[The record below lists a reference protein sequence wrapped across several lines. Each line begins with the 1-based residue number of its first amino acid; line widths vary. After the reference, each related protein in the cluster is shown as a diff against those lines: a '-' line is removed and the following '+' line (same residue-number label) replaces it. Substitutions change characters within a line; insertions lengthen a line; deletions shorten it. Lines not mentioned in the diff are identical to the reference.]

1 MADRMIECPRCNGL
15 SRNDGTASLSCSR
28 CGSSGTIPDRRKPS
42 EIEDALRAEVARQIK
57 ENESLA
63 EANLTYAMET
73 KELRD
78 EVERLKVAEGEAM
91 LVVESQDVS
100 VANLRAEVAALRE
113 QRDHKFEQFLDWRG
127 IEVGEQCDRCQGA
140 GSYMYSSTATWMG
153 GIGGQAM
160 TVGVCNK
167 CWGSG
172 KKNSPWTNL
181 RDVMQIRREI
191 AALKDER
198 DECALGVMTASERA
212 GRYANQIASLKAAKA
227 RAAEA
232 FPAVIPFIGA
242 DDDGYACNAAMEV
255 LSAYFAE
262 EAGDD

>member
-1 MADRMIECPRCNGL
+1 MSELKPCPFCGGVAEMKRQGNDYTKKRRIVVRCPACRLERADAAIHHSMEWLEGVATKNWNHRP
-15 SRNDGTASLSCSR
+15 
-28 CGSSGTIPDRRKPS
+28 
-42 EIEDALRAEVARQIK
+42 IEDALRAEVA
-57 ENESLA
+57 
-63 EANLTYAMET
+63 
-73 KELRD
+73 
-78 EVERLKVAEGEAM
+78 V
-91 LVVESQDVS
+91 
-100 VANLRAEVAALRE
+100 LRE

>member
-42 EIEDALRAEVARQIK
+42 EIEDA
-57 ENESLA
+57 
-63 EANLTYAMET
+63 
-73 KELRD
+73 
-78 EVERLKVAEGEAM
+78 
-91 LVVESQDVS
+91 
-100 VANLRAEVAALRE
+100 LRAEVAALRE

-160 TVGVCNK
+160 TVGVCDK